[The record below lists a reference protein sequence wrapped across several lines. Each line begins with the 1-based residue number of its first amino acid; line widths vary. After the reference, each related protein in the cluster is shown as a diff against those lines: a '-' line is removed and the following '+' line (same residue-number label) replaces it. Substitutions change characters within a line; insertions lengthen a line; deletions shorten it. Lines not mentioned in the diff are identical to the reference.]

1 MKGKQI
7 ISHDHTLGDVSSQTL
22 KLSEKA
28 PTFAAKDVE
37 EGFVV
42 VVFMAIHMAN
52 SHHVSV
58 GLLIFMSRCHHKL
71 PDVFAQTSKMFAQ
84 QLAKESLR
92 HFERPENKKKKD
104 KVTFVANIFDFF
116 FFFSNFYFIIT
127 VISYCYYYYYYLFL
141 EHLSVY

>member
-7 ISHDHTLGDVSSQTL
+7 ISHDHSLFECQLISTL

-52 SHHVSV
+52 SHRGFFVD
-58 GLLIFMSRCHHKL
+58 LLIFMPRCHCKL
-71 PDVFAQTSKMFAQ
+71 PDVFAQTSKMFA
-84 QLAKESLR
+84 
-92 HFERPENKKKKD
+92 
-104 KVTFVANIFDFF
+104 
-116 FFFSNFYFIIT
+116 
-127 VISYCYYYYYYLFL
+127 
-141 EHLSVY
+141 